1 MSGYRVPGNVWKRN
15 EQRSCRCRSLT
26 HNCDITCVLINRRFN
41 KKLSNH
47 EENYYVVLFHPFSF
61 YPAINILQHTLCFFF
76 LLLRIN
82 YELNKLKIEKKNVF
96 LKKVKG
102 CIICF
107 FFFF

>member
-47 EENYYVVLFHPFSF
+47 EENYHVVLFHPFSL
-61 YPAINILQHTLCFFF
+61 YPAIIYIATYFVFF
-76 LLLRIN
+76 LFI
-82 YELNKLKIEKKNVF
+82 IKN
-96 LKKVKG
+96 
-102 CIICF
+102 
-107 FFFF
+107 